1 MGGRARRQGTAV
13 PVSIGHRR
21 AHRRGDRDCLIEEKE
36 SELDLAET
44 VRRSEQTAVEAA
56 MVENAN
62 NLAAFLKSLPAGSDT
77 VDRQL
82 PP

>member
-1 MGGRARRQGTAV
+1 
-13 PVSIGHRR
+13 
-21 AHRRGDRDCLIEEKE
+21 
-36 SELDLAET
+36 LAET